1 MLTDGRCKYSCVF
14 LFQEPGYRFAFVETE
29 CSSAARMPHSEGYEL
44 LEDLGV
50 TVILKNCL
58 KLILRKRLNFII
70 VVNPEW
76 SDRGG

>member
-1 MLTDGRCKYSCVF
+1 
-14 LFQEPGYRFAFVETE
+14 
-29 CSSAARMPHSEGYEL
+29 MPHSEGYEL